1 MPAIDIDNL
10 RLGEKGPDE
19 REGSVRYIVTLKAT
33 EKQSR
38 RVEFQKRVLVREIT
52 QWPHRLL

>member
-1 MPAIDIDNL
+1 MSAIDVDDL
-10 RLGEKGPDE
+10 RLGEKGRDE
-19 REGSVRYIVTLKAT
+19 RESSIRYIVTLKAT

>member
-1 MPAIDIDNL
+1 MPAIDINNL
-10 RLGEKGPDE
+10 RLGKKGRDE
-19 REGSVRYIVTLKAT
+19 RESCVRYIVTLKAS

-38 RVEFQKRVLVREIT
+38 RVEFQTRVLVREIT